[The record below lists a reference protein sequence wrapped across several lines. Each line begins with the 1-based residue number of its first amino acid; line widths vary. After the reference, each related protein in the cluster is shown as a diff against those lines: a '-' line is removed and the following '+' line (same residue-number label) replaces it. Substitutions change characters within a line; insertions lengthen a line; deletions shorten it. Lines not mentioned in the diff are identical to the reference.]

1 MRASPSLLPGKAT
14 ESPSGAGR
22 KRHDFSRF
30 SAPSWKRGREKG
42 CPRGGRACPG
52 RVAGFPG
59 GGNHVAGRG
68 IRGQRTEGQ
77 GGEGMIG
84 DGMDQNDGL
93 QSTRIGAFPQGGE
106 DGVGHIFAPTGRQ
119 EAGERSFLIVEKLVD
134 GFLQEGEAFCVS
146 GDLEMLDGVSL
157 VCQGG
162 GVPCAGGR
170 RRGKRRRGGVPWG
183 AFGGGGF
190 HSRCGGLPG
199 WVPSSGGDGIGGRGV
214 R

>member
-1 MRASPSLLPGKAT
+1 M
-14 ESPSGAGR
+14 
-22 KRHDFSRF
+22 
-30 SAPSWKRGREKG
+30 
-42 CPRGGRACPG
+42 
-52 RVAGFPG
+52 
-59 GGNHVAGRG
+59 
-68 IRGQRTEGQ
+68 
-77 GGEGMIG
+77 MG

-106 DGVGHIFAPTGRQ
+106 DGVGHIFATGRQ

-157 VCQGG
+157 VRQGEEFCAQVVVGVGREEEEASPGG
-162 GVPCAGGR
+162 G
-170 RRGKRRRGGVPWG
+170 
-183 AFGGGGF
+183 GGGGF
-190 HSRCGGLPG
+190 QSRCGGLPG

>member
-1 MRASPSLLPGKAT
+1 MRASPSPSPWESHREPLWGGAEEARFLPVFRSLL
-14 ESPSGAGR
+14 
-22 KRHDFSRF
+22 
-30 SAPSWKRGREKG
+30 EKG
-42 CPRGGRACPG
+42 QGEGVSQGWKSMPGQGGR
-52 RVAGFPG
+52 VSWG

-77 GGEGMIG
+77 EGEGMIG

-106 DGVGHIFAPTGRQ
+106 DGVGHIFATGRQ

-162 GVPCAGGR
+162 EFRAQVAGGVGR
-170 RRGKRRRGGVPWG
+170 EEEEASPGGLSGEEGSSPGVVD
-183 AFGGGGF
+183 FQGGF
-190 HSRCGGLPG
+190 LPVVG
-199 WVPSSGGDGIGGRGV
+199 MA
-214 R
+214 